1 MSAVVTEVEDGC
13 GTAARTLPA
22 ADNAS
27 ARARGPMK
35 RIDFTGTSAE
45 AAAKGEPGLTPG
57 HQAFYPAD
65 SREVVVDDCHHQ
77 HKDEHETGQQHLLLH
92 ADAEVAA
99 REPLERH
106 DEDVAAVE
114 HRNRQQVQ

>member
-1 MSAVVTEVEDGC
+1 MSAVVTEVCEDC
-13 GTAARTLPA
+13 EAAARTLPA

-45 AAAKGEPGLTPG
+45 AAAKGEPGSTPG

-65 SREVVVDDCHHQ
+65 SRQVVVDDRHHQ
-77 HKDEHETGQQHLLLH
+77 RKDDHETGQQHLLIH

-99 REPLERH
+99 REPLESH
-106 DEDVAAVE
+106 VVDVDAAE
-114 HRNRQQVQ
+114 HRIRKQV